1 MVKIK
6 IQRELGLTLV
16 FAIATKLLL
25 ILQTFAGLLRLPPAS
40 GGHTIKTIGAK

>member
-6 IQRELGLTLV
+6 IQCELGLTLV

-25 ILQTFAGLLRLPPAS
+25 ILQTFAGPMRTAPDFWWWYYCNYRS
-40 GGHTIKTIGAK
+40 